1 MALPASTGI
10 RAQIGEA
17 MKEMAVTARKAMEKS
32 ESCGPLWPNRKIV
45 RVRTADEMQMPKD
58 SVNCWNVE

>member
-1 MALPASTGI
+1 
-10 RAQIGEA
+10 

-32 ESCGPLWPNRKIV
+32 ESCGPLCSNKEIV